1 MIDLKTI
8 ENELHQARLARID
21 AEAASTDVE
30 DMIWQVQHLEPG
42 RGRLCFF
49 IEGLESEMS
58 EAA

>member
-21 AEAASTDVE
+21 AEAATTDVE
-30 DMIWQVQHLEPG
+30 DMIWHVQHLEPG

-58 EAA
+58 AAA

>member
-21 AEAASTDVE
+21 AEAATTDVE
-30 DMIWQVQHLEPG
+30 DMIWHVQHLEPG

-49 IEGLESEMS
+49 IEGLDPELGV
-58 EAA
+58 AA